1 MTSNVTKSNVAKTNA
16 TKSNV
21 TKGRLVLVSL
31 VCLFALPAI
40 IAKLILSQGWYH
52 SGVTNR
58 GELIEPY
65 TTLGQ
70 LGQVSPQTV
79 HGWQLAYV
87 VPEQCDTQC
96 RQQLH
101 LLKQSHIAL
110 GKYQERVVPVLWT
123 SGTSDLVEMPKETM
137 VMATMAMN
145 ASVEEIVEQG
155 QVVIVDPLGQLVMS
169 YTPRPDED
177 LVKLS
182 QDMLADLRKLLKLS
196 RVG

>member
-1 MTSNVTKSNVAKTNA
+1 MTSNVTR
-16 TKSNV
+16 
-21 TKGRLVLVSL
+21 GRLVLISL

-40 IAKLILSQGWYH
+40 VAKLILSQGWYH

-58 GELIEPY
+58 GKLIEPY
-65 TTLGQ
+65 TTLEQ
-70 LGQVSPQTV
+70 LGQTSPQAL

-87 VPEQCDTQC
+87 VPSQCEAQC
-96 RQQLH
+96 QQQLY

-110 GKYQERVVPVLWT
+110 GKYQDRVVPVLWT
-123 SGTSDLVEMPKETM
+123 SESSDSVEVPMETIII
-137 VMATMAMN
+137 N
-145 ASVEEIVEQG
+145 ASVADIVQQG

-169 YTPRPDED
+169 YTPKPNED

-182 QDMLADLRKLLKLS
+182 KDMLADLRKLLKLS

>member
-1 MTSNVTKSNVAKTNA
+1 MTSNIAQSNVD
-16 TKSNV
+16 KSNV
-21 TKGRLVLVSL
+21 TKGRLVLILL
-31 VCLFALPAI
+31 VCMFALPAI

-65 TTLGQ
+65 TTLEQ
-70 LGQVSPQTV
+70 LGQVSPQAI

-96 RQQLH
+96 QQQLH

-110 GKYQERVVPVLWT
+110 GKYQDRVAPVLWT
-123 SGTSDLVEMPKETM
+123 SGTSDLVDMPMEAM
-137 VMATMAMN
+137 VMATMVMN
-145 ASVEEIVEQG
+145 ASVEEKVEQG

-169 YTPRPDED
+169 YTPKPNED

-182 QDMLADLRKLLKLS
+182 KDMLADLRKLLKLS

>member
-1 MTSNVTKSNVAKTNA
+1 MTSNVTR
-16 TKSNV
+16 
-21 TKGRLVLVSL
+21 GRLVLISL

-40 IAKLILSQGWYH
+40 VAKLILSQGWYH

-58 GELIEPY
+58 GKLIEPY
-65 TTLGQ
+65 TTLEQ
-70 LGQVSPQTV
+70 LGQTSPQAL

-87 VPEQCDTQC
+87 VPSQCEEQCQ
-96 RQQLH
+96 QQLY

-110 GKYQERVVPVLWT
+110 GKYQDRVVPVLWT
-123 SGTSDLVEMPKETM
+123 SESSDSVEVPMETIII
-137 VMATMAMN
+137 N
-145 ASVEEIVEQG
+145 ASVADIVQQG

-169 YTPRPDED
+169 YTPKPNED

-182 QDMLADLRKLLKLS
+182 KDMLADLRKLLKLS

>member
-1 MTSNVTKSNVAKTNA
+1 MTSNVTR
-16 TKSNV
+16 
-21 TKGRLVLVSL
+21 GRLVLISL

-40 IAKLILSQGWYH
+40 AAKLILSQGWYH

-58 GELIEPY
+58 GKLIDPY
-65 TTLGQ
+65 TTLEQ
-70 LGQVSPQTV
+70 LGQASPQAL

-87 VPEQCDTQC
+87 VPNQCEEQCL
-96 RQQLH
+96 QQLF

-110 GKYQERVVPVLWT
+110 GKYQDRVVPVLWT
-123 SGTSDLVEMPKETM
+123 SESSDSVEVPME
-137 VMATMAMN
+137 TMAMN
-145 ASVEEIVEQG
+145 ASVAEIVEQG

-169 YTPRPDED
+169 YTPKPNED

-182 QDMLADLRKLLKLS
+182 KDMLADLRKLLKLS

>member
-1 MTSNVTKSNVAKTNA
+1 MTSKVTR
-16 TKSNV
+16 
-21 TKGRLVLVSL
+21 GRFVLIAL
-31 VCLFALPAI
+31 VCLFALPALV
-40 IAKLILSQGWYH
+40 AKLILSQGWYE

-58 GELIEPY
+58 GQLIEPY
-65 TTLGQ
+65 TTLAQ
-70 LGQVSPQTV
+70 LGQASPQTI

-87 VPEQCDTQC
+87 VPEQCHQQC
-96 RQQLH
+96 QQQLH

-123 SGTSDLVEMPKETM
+123 LESSDSVEAHMEK
-137 VMATMAMN
+137 MAIN
-145 ASVEEIVEQG
+145 ASVAEKVAQG

-169 YTPRPDED
+169 YTPKPNED

-182 QDMLADLRKLLKLS
+182 KDMLADLRKLLKLS

>member
-1 MTSNVTKSNVAKTNA
+1 MTSNVI
-16 TKSNV
+16 
-21 TKGRLVLVSL
+21 KGRLVLISL

-40 IAKLILSQGWYH
+40 IAKVILSQGWYQ

-70 LGQVSPQTV
+70 LGQDSLPVARE
-79 HGWQLAYV
+79 WQLAYV
-87 VPEQCDTQC
+87 VPEQCEAQC
-96 RQQLH
+96 QQQLH

-123 SGTSDLVEMPKETM
+123 SELSDSVKVPLERM
-137 VMATMAMN
+137 VMN
-145 ASVEEIVEQG
+145 ASVEEQVTPG

-169 YTPRPDED
+169 YTPKPNED

-182 QDMLADLRKLLKLS
+182 KDMLADLRKLLKLS

>member
-1 MTSNVTKSNVAKTNA
+1 MTSKVTR
-16 TKSNV
+16 
-21 TKGRLVLVSL
+21 GRLVLISL
-31 VCLFALPAI
+31 VCLFALPAL
-40 IAKLILSQGWYH
+40 IAKLILSQGWYQ

-58 GELIEPY
+58 GKLIEPY
-65 TTLGQ
+65 TTLEQ
-70 LGQVSPQTV
+70 LGQTAPQTL

-87 VPEQCDTQC
+87 VPDHCEQQC
-96 RQQLH
+96 QQQLH

-123 SGTSDLVEMPKETM
+123 LESSDSVDTSLERM
-137 VMATMAMN
+137 VIN
-145 ASVEEIVEQG
+145 ASVAEKVEQG

-169 YTPRPDED
+169 YTPKKNED

-182 QDMLADLRKLLKLS
+182 KDMLADLRKLLKLS

>member
-1 MTSNVTKSNVAKTNA
+1 MTSNVTR
-16 TKSNV
+16 
-21 TKGRLVLVSL
+21 GRLVLISL

-40 IAKLILSQGWYH
+40 VAKLILSQGWYH

-58 GELIEPY
+58 GKLIEPY
-65 TTLGQ
+65 TTLEQ
-70 LGQVSPQTV
+70 LGQTSPQAL

-87 VPEQCDTQC
+87 VPSQCEAQC
-96 RQQLH
+96 QQQLY

-110 GKYQERVVPVLWT
+110 GTYQDRVVPVLWT
-123 SGTSDLVEMPKETM
+123 SESSDSVEVPMETIII
-137 VMATMAMN
+137 N
-145 ASVEEIVEQG
+145 ASVADIVQQG

-169 YTPRPDED
+169 YTPKPNED

-182 QDMLADLRKLLKLS
+182 KDMLADLRKLLKLS

>member
-1 MTSNVTKSNVAKTNA
+1 MTSNVAQSNVD
-16 TKSNV
+16 KSNV
-21 TKGRLVLVSL
+21 TKGRLVLISL
-31 VCLFALPAI
+31 VCMFALPAI

-70 LGQVSPQTV
+70 LGQVSPQAV

-96 RQQLH
+96 QQQLH

-123 SGTSDLVEMPKETM
+123 SGTSDLVAMPMEKMEM
-137 VMATMAMN
+137 N
-145 ASVEEIVEQG
+145 SSVEEKVEPG

-169 YTPRPDED
+169 YTPKPDED

-182 QDMLADLRKLLKLS
+182 KDMLADLRKLLKLS

>member
-1 MTSNVTKSNVAKTNA
+1 MTSKVTR
-16 TKSNV
+16 
-21 TKGRLVLVSL
+21 GRLVLISL
-31 VCLFALPAI
+31 VCLFALPAL
-40 IAKLILSQGWYH
+40 IAKLILSLGWYQ

-58 GELIEPY
+58 GKLIEPY
-65 TTLGQ
+65 TTLEQ
-70 LGQVSPQTV
+70 LGQTSPPTL

-87 VPEQCDTQC
+87 VPNQCGQQC
-96 RQQLH
+96 QQQLH

-123 SGTSDLVEMPKETM
+123 LESSDSVEAPMEK
-137 VMATMAMN
+137 MAIN
-145 ASVEEIVEQG
+145 ASVAEKVAQG

-169 YTPRPDED
+169 YTPKPNED

-182 QDMLADLRKLLKLS
+182 KDMLADLRKLLKLS

>member
-1 MTSNVTKSNVAKTNA
+1 MTSNVTR
-16 TKSNV
+16 
-21 TKGRLVLVSL
+21 GRLVLISL

-40 IAKLILSQGWYH
+40 VAKLILSQGWYH

-58 GELIEPY
+58 GKLIEPY
-65 TTLGQ
+65 TTLEQ
-70 LGQVSPQTV
+70 LGQTSPQAL

-87 VPEQCDTQC
+87 VPSQCEAQC
-96 RQQLH
+96 QQQLY

-110 GKYQERVVPVLWT
+110 GKYQDRVVPVLWT
-123 SGTSDLVEMPKETM
+123 SESSDSVEAPMETIII
-137 VMATMAMN
+137 N
-145 ASVEEIVEQG
+145 ASVADIVQQG

-169 YTPRPDED
+169 YTPKPNED

-182 QDMLADLRKLLKLS
+182 KDMLADLRKLLKLS